1 MHTGTG
7 TYPSLSLQLG
17 TSVMMYRQQLP
28 VPTFFCRY
36 QYLDTDPAP
45 GGEKMRIRIY
55 QCCGARAGA
64 GAKIMEKVEPELEP
78 KLNNFGSATLQYR
91 YTVLRLSHVTEK

>member
-1 MHTGTG
+1 MKIK
-7 TYPSLSLQLG
+7 
-17 TSVMMYRQQLP
+17 LP

-78 KLNNFGSATLQYR
+78 KLDNFGSATL
-91 YTVLRLSHVTEK
+91 VKFSNESN